1 MRVSAGI
8 GINKI
13 LQFDRCAALFQNL
26 ERFHS
31 PWSLPSASYILSL
44 YFKLYYVYLVY

>member
-8 GINKI
+8 GINKV
-13 LQFDRCAALFQNL
+13 LQFDRCAALFRNL

-31 PWSLPSASYILSL
+31 PWSSPSASYTL